1 MRSLAA
7 LANVFHDGTNSHM
20 NYPLKLSFKLITLVS
35 QIYISDANG
44 ELLGYVRQKL
54 LKLKED
60 INVFADE
67 QQTQHLYNIKADRVL
82 DFSAKYNFTDSRGVA
97 VGAIKRKGMR
107 SIFKAHYE
115 IYDPSGVL
123 SMEIHEENAW
133 IKVVDSLVGELPVIG
148 MFTGYFFNPA
158 YIISRA
164 NDGAPIARLQKQ
176 PAFFEGIFQLE
187 KLANMSEDEEA
198 VVLLSCLTMTLLER
212 ARG

>member
-1 MRSLAA
+1 
-7 LANVFHDGTNSHM
+7 M
-20 NYPLKLSFKLITLVS
+20 NYPLKLSFKLLALAS
-35 QIYISDANG
+35 QIYIRDANG
-44 ELLGYVRQKL
+44 QLIGYVKQKL

-82 DFSAKYNFTDSRGVA
+82 DFSAKYNFTDNRGVS

-115 IYDPSGVL
+115 IYDPNGAL
-123 SMEIHEENAW
+123 AMEIHEENAW

-164 NDGAPIARLQKQ
+164 NGGAAIARLQKQ

-187 KLANMSEDEEA
+187 KLAEMSEDDEA
-198 VVLLSCLTMTLLER
+198 VVLLSFLTMTLLER

>member
-1 MRSLAA
+1 
-7 LANVFHDGTNSHM
+7 M

-35 QIYISDANG
+35 QIYIRDANG
-44 ELLGYVRQKL
+44 EMLGYVRQKL

-82 DFSAKYNFTDSRGVA
+82 DFSAKYNFTDNRGNS

-115 IYDPSGVL
+115 IYEPDGTL

-133 IKVVDSLVGELPVIG
+133 IKVVDSLIGELPVIG

-158 YIISRA
+158 YVLSRA
-164 NDGAPIARLQKQ
+164 TGGAQFARLQKQ
-176 PAFFEGIFQLE
+176 PAFLEGIFQLE
-187 KLANMSEDEEA
+187 KLSEMSEDEEA
-198 VVLLSCLTMTLLER
+198 LVLLSFLTMTLLER

>member
-1 MRSLAA
+1 
-7 LANVFHDGTNSHM
+7 M
-20 NYPLKLSFKLITLVS
+20 NYPLKLSFKLLALAS
-35 QIYISDANG
+35 QIYIRDANG
-44 ELLGYVRQKL
+44 QLIGYVKQKL

-82 DFSAKYNFTDSRGVA
+82 DFSAKYNFTDNRGVV

-115 IYDPSGVL
+115 IYDATGAL

-164 NDGAPIARLQKQ
+164 GGATPIGQLQKQ

-187 KLANMSEDEEA
+187 KLAEMSDDEEA
-198 VVLLSCLTMTLLER
+198 VVLLSFLTMTLLER